1 MHALF
6 VLCMHRMCA
15 LHACMASMY
24 CTCVHCICTLHI
36 CTICINCIYVMWCMH
51 YCMCALCM
59 NCMYMIYGAHVYDI
73 PYMYIIYGAC
83 MWYMVHGYNIWC
95 MYMIY
100 DALYITKGG
109 KERLISILAGQ
120 AYVTSKTCFL
130 SSVFVLF
137 VGELFVYY
145 YFLPV
150 FLRQD
155 LDR

>member
-1 MHALF
+1 MYALF
-6 VLCMHRMCA
+6 VLCMYRMCA
-15 LHACMASMY
+15 LHAHMASMY
-24 CTCVHCICTLHI
+24 CTCVHCMSTLHI
-36 CTICINCIYVMWCMH
+36 CTISMNCIYVMWYMH

-59 NCMYMIYGAHVYDI
+59 NCMYIWCTCVCDI
-73 PYMYIIYGAC
+73 RYMYIIYDAC
-83 MWYMVHGYNIWC
+83 MWYMVHVYDMWC
-95 MYMIY
+95 MYVIY
-100 DALYITKGG
+100 DALYITKGR

-120 AYVTSKTCFL
+120 AHVTSKTCFL
-130 SSVFVLF
+130 SSVFVLL

>member
-1 MHALF
+1 
-6 VLCMHRMCA
+6 
-15 LHACMASMY
+15 
-24 CTCVHCICTLHI
+24 
-36 CTICINCIYVMWCMH
+36 
-51 YCMCALCM
+51 
-59 NCMYMIYGAHVYDI
+59 
-73 PYMYIIYGAC
+73 
-83 MWYMVHGYNIWC
+83 

-109 KERLISILAGQ
+109 KEKLISILAGQ
-120 AYVTSKTCFL
+120 AHVTSKTCFL